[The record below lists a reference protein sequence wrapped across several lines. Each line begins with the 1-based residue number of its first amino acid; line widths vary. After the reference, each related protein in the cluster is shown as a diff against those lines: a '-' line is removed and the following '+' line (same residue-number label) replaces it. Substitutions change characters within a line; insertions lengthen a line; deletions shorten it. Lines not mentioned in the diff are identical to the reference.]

1 MKSTTNNMLKYKI
14 GNYRI
19 GQTLGI
25 GSFGKVKLGIHEP
38 TERKVAVKIMNK
50 EKMKSLNMYDKSKK
64 EISILKSIIHPHII
78 RLYEVLDTPTDIYMI
93 MEYVKGGEL
102 FDYILQKGRLS
113 EDESRRLFQQL
124 ISGMEYCYLNGIC
137 HRDLKPENILLDDK
151 FNIKIGDFGLSTYI
165 KEGDFL
171 ITSCGSP
178 NYAAPEVV
186 SGKAYSGPE
195 IDIWSCGVILY
206 VLLCGALPFDDENVT
221 YLFNK
226 IRHGIFSIPGHVSDS
241 GKSLILKMLTV
252 DPSLRITY
260 KEIRYHLWFRHNL
273 PFYLEPHYYY
283 LLTDVKNDYIYLNDA
298 IDKKSLHK
306 SSVINKNS
314 GGNNSFSILS
324 ENLTQ
329 ECALLAQKKRR
340 HLRQHSVFSRQ
351 IQKKISSLNQ
361 NFSNACIR
369 DTFVRSFQTNLDLGC
384 VDVGTKVFGFD
395 GNNNNGENNKYKSK
409 NLHGHHSYH
418 SHHYIRSMDKINLL
432 NSMKKSNDNS
442 PKQQSILKLLYHKIN
457 NAIKAEGNKM
467 NCFNNSNVSICMG
480 KDNIQD
486 HINHNVFDTN
496 ELSNLKTGV
505 IDKNN
510 NLGMSHILDNKFD
523 NIKSNDSNNIGSNH
537 IKEHGYQYIVGELR
551 YNRTKSLLVES
562 EINMHIQNNKNSG
575 SYAKDSNG
583 NQNDIDNCIRETVNL
598 DEHDNNKN
606 IDDYKNNNSSSVT
619 GHNIHYQS
627 SNSYYNYDYRGDIG
641 IEISSIP
648 ISLDSNNKVIK
659 NRWFLGFEIYGDLT
673 RIIKIILNTLLNM
686 NYEWVFISSNK
697 LRCRPRRKVSKHN
710 ISNECIDESLNTSDD
725 NTNLNNSNTLI
736 TAVSNFLDNEAYS
749 DCLSYNDD
757 NYTENSENKQ
767 HENDNINIYVE
778 KNRVREKESTY
789 YITIQLF
796 RIDPFKY
803 LFDTQIFDGPL
814 LTNLYNAFKVTSY
827 IYNNI
832 YSNNLDQ

>member
-64 EISILKSIIHPHII
+64 EIGILKSIIHPHII

-283 LLTDVKNDYIYLNDA
+283 LLTDVKNDYIYLNDV
-298 IDKKSLHK
+298 IDKKSLPK
-306 SSVINKNS
+306 SSVIKNNS
-314 GGNNSFSILS
+314 GGDNSFSILS

-351 IQKKISSLNQ
+351 IQKKVSSLNQ

-369 DTFVRSFQTNLDLGC
+369 DTFVRSFQANLDLSC
-384 VDVGTKVFGFD
+384 VDVGKKAFGFD
-395 GNNNNGENNKYKSK
+395 GNNNNGENNNYKSK
-409 NLHGHHSYH
+409 NLYGHHGH
-418 SHHYIRSMDKINLL
+418 SHHYIRSIDKINLL

-457 NAIKAEGNKM
+457 NAIKTEDNKI
-467 NCFNNSNVSICMG
+467 NCFNNNSNFSICIG
-480 KDNIQD
+480 KDNI
-486 HINHNVFDTN
+486 NHNVQ
-496 ELSNLKTGV
+496 
-505 IDKNN
+505 
-510 NLGMSHILDNKFD
+510 FD
-523 NIKSNDSNNIGSNH
+523 NIKSKESNNIGSINV
-537 IKEHGYQYIVGELR
+537 KKHGYQYIVGELR
-551 YNRTKSLLVES
+551 YNRTKSLLVEAG
-562 EINMHIQNNKNSG
+562 INMNIQNNKDSA
-575 SYAKDSNG
+575 SDAKDNNG
-583 NQNDIDNCIRETVNL
+583 YQKDIDNCIQETVNL
-598 DEHDNNKN
+598 DEHEHEHEHDNNKH
-606 IDDYKNNNSSSVT
+606 IDYYKNNHISSVT
-619 GHNIHYQS
+619 GHNVHYQS
-627 SNSYYNYDYRGDIG
+627 SNSYYNYNYRGDIG

-697 LRCRPRRKVSKHN
+697 LRCRPRRKVIKNN
-710 ISNECIDESLNTSDD
+710 ISNKCINESLSLNTSDD
-725 NTNLNNSNTLI
+725 NTNFNNNSNTPPI
-736 TAVSNFLDNEAYS
+736 TAVSNYLDNEAYS
-749 DCLSYNDD
+749 DCLSCNDD

-767 HENDNINIYVE
+767 YENDNININFE

-832 YSNNLDQ
+832 YFNNINQ